1 MPPPALVQRSDALDF
16 SERLLCVPEQG
27 AVGVFEGA
35 AGIGKS
41 ALIDAACAMGAARDL
56 TVLRAAGFE
65 FERDLAYGVV
75 RQLFDPLLPE
85 AGRSWRRS
93 SLARPLG
100 VAAGALGLG
109 PGGGGGDHAVRHAL
123 VSILADH
130 AATAPIL
137 LAIDDLELAD
147 PASLDFL
154 RYLSHCQAHH
164 RVVTIAALNPDNG
177 GAGAPPIGL
186 LHIQQQAQVVRLE
199 PLDANGVAE
208 LLAARGEAASPA
220 LCA

>member
-41 ALIDAACAMGAARDL
+41 ALIDAACAMGAARGL

-85 AGRSWRRS
+85 VGRSWRR
-93 SLARPLG
+93 APPPPPLG
-100 VAAGALGLG
+100 GPAGG
-109 PGGGGGDHAVRHAL
+109 PRGGAGGGGG
-123 VSILADH
+123 
-130 AATAPIL
+130 
-137 LAIDDLELAD
+137 
-147 PASLDFL
+147 
-154 RYLSHCQAHH
+154 
-164 RVVTIAALNPDNG
+164 
-177 GAGAPPIGL
+177 GAPGGPPPP
-186 LHIQQQAQVVRLE
+186 RT
-199 PLDANGVAE
+199 P
-208 LLAARGEAASPA
+208 
-220 LCA
+220 